1 MKGEMLVSALAL
13 MLAAPAVADE
23 FTGLIAY
30 ATCAEAGKKTVKDHA
45 PCAQKL
51 KRDDE
56 LLVFVDSKNPKK
68 VYEIFE
74 EYKVEEYLGQI
85 VRIKGVLDQ
94 GFLEIETVEPGGG

>member
-1 MKGEMLVSALAL
+1 MKTVILAPALAL
-13 MLAAPAVADE
+13 MMTAPAAADQ

-30 ATCAEAGKKTVKDHA
+30 ATCAEAGKKTVNQHEA
-45 PCAQKL
+45 CAKKL

-74 EYKVEEYLGQI
+74 EYKAEEYLGKNVKIQ
-85 VRIKGVLDQ
+85 GVLDQ
-94 GFLEIETVEPGGG
+94 GFIEIESIEPAGS

>member
-1 MKGEMLVSALAL
+1 MNRQMLVPALAL
-13 MLAAPAVADE
+13 VLAAPAAADQ

-74 EYKVEEYLGQI
+74 EYKVEEYLGKI
-85 VRIKGVLDQ
+85 VRIEGVLDE
-94 GFLEIETVEPGGG
+94 GFLEIETVELAGS

>member
-1 MKGEMLVSALAL
+1 MKGEMLVPMLAL
-13 MLAAPAVADE
+13 VLVAPAAADQ
-23 FTGLIAY
+23 FKGLIAY
-30 ATCAEAGKKTVKDHA
+30 STCAEAGKKTVKEHA

-74 EYKVEEYLGQI
+74 EYKVEEFVGQI
-85 VRIKGVLDQ
+85 VRINGVLDQ
-94 GFLEIETVEPGGG
+94 GFLEIETVELAGN